1 MSGKDSN
8 TSTRKNR
15 KHRQKRRQRNANLA
29 EAQHEERST
38 RCYELKRKIA
48 CVYFIQPYWAKC
60 PLSFFVWLPFG
71 FSAPIA
77 ILSCFK
83 IEGEIVPFIFFLGFG
98 ALLIMGVSKVEK
110 YVEGKLLRH
119 EPLARFVWGYHLLAL
134 AGSILSFSLL

>member
-1 MSGKDSN
+1 MSGKDSS

-15 KHRQKRRQRNANLA
+15 KHRQKRRHRSSVFAQV
-29 EAQHEERST
+29 QHEERST
-38 RCYELKRKIA
+38 RSYKIKRKIA
-48 CVYFIQPYWAKC
+48 QLYFIQQLGAKC
-60 PLSFFVWLPFG
+60 PFSLFVWLPFG

-77 ILSCFK
+77 ILSCFN

-134 AGSILSFSLL
+134 AGGVLSFSLL